1 MKIIVFLPVYLSL
14 GAWTAAAQTG
24 STDEPTQ
31 ESKLLFDQVDP
42 ILQGLSEITGWKI
55 KRKVPADYISR
66 DHLHD
71 FIQRR
76 VKEVLKPEDIRLEA
90 LALKMFGLIPGDFDL
105 EKTMVDLMTEQAA
118 AFYDYDRK
126 RLFITESSTSF
137 LEKRVALVHELAHAL
152 ADQNYPLGK
161 YLRKGNKNDDGET
174 AREAVMEGQA
184 TWLMWA
190 YVAKLGGG
198 EAKVSDIIL
207 QTATGPA
214 PEAGAQFPVF
224 EKAPLYLRESLTF
237 PYTRGLLFQNAIFEK
252 LGKDGFSEVFR
263 RAPAGTQQILHPE
276 KYLENFAPLKTDPP
290 PIPGAKGYRGSLEGA
305 VGEFDHHVLIQQYAS
320 EEKAA
325 SIAPHWRGGSFHL
338 FEQKSDRHPVL
349 SYASEWDSAEA
360 AAQFFAVY
368 KDAVRKKSKH
378 VTTAE
383 DSSAKLTGEND
394 FGRFTLTL
402 DGTKVCG
409 IEGLPVAAI
418 N

>member
-1 MKIIVFLPVYLSL
+1 MKFIPIYVCLSL
-14 GAWTAAAQTG
+14 GASLVAAQSG

-31 ESKLLFDQVDP
+31 ESKILFEQVEP

-66 DHLHD
+66 AQLHA

-76 VKEVLKPEDIRLEA
+76 VKEVLKPEEIRLEA
-90 LALKMFGLIPGDFDL
+90 LALKMFGLVPDDFDL
-105 EKTMVDLMTEQAA
+105 EKAMVDLMTEQAA

-152 ADQNYPLGK
+152 ADQNFSLGK
-161 YLRKGNKNDDGET
+161 YLRAGRKNDDGET

-190 YVAKLGGG
+190 YVSKLGGG

-207 QTATGPA
+207 KTATGPA
-214 PEAGAQFPVF
+214 PVSASQFPVF
-224 EKAPLYLRESLTF
+224 ENAPLYLRESLTF
-237 PYTRGLLFQNAIFEK
+237 PYTCGMLFQNAVFEK
-252 LGKDGFSEVFR
+252 LGKEGFSEVFR
-263 RAPAGTQQILHPE
+263 RAPEGTQQILHPE
-276 KYLENFAPLKTDPP
+276 KYLNGVAPVKTEPP
-290 PIPGAKGYRGSLEGA
+290 QIPDAKDYRAVLDGA

-320 EEKAA
+320 EEKAE
-325 SIAPHWRGGSFHL
+325 SVAPHWRGGSFRL
-338 FEQKSDRHPVL
+338 FEAKGDWHPVL
-349 SYASEWDSAEA
+349 SYASEWDSPDA

-368 KDAVRKKSKH
+368 KEAVRRKSSKL
-378 VTTAE
+378 TPAE
-383 DSSAKLTGEND
+383 DTAVKFTGENAR
-394 FGRFTLTL
+394 GRFTLSL
-402 DGTKVCG
+402 EGTRVSG
-409 IEGLPVAAI
+409 VEGFEARAL

>member
-1 MKIIVFLPVYLSL
+1 MRMRIIASLLVYLPL
-14 GAWTAAAQTG
+14 FAGTAAAQTG

-31 ESKLLFDQVDP
+31 DSKLLFDQVEP

-66 DHLHD
+66 DHLHN

-90 LALKMFGLIPGDFDL
+90 LSLKMFGLIPGDFDL

-126 RLFITESSTSF
+126 RLFITESATGF

-190 YVAKLGGG
+190 YIAKLGGG

-214 PEAGAQFPVF
+214 PEA
-224 EKAPLYLRESLTF
+224 LTF
-237 PYTRGLLFQNAIFEK
+237 PYTRGMLFQNAVFEK

-263 RAPAGTQQILHPE
+263 RAPSGTQQILHPD
-276 KYLENFAPLKTDPP
+276 KYLEGFAPLKTDPP
-290 PIPGAKGYRGSLEGA
+290 PIPGARAYRGALEGA
-305 VGEFDHHVLIQQYAS
+305 VGEFDHHVQIQQYAT
-320 EEKAA
+320 EEQAA
-325 SIAPHWRGGSFHL
+325 KIAPHWRGGSFHL

-368 KDAVRKKSKH
+368 KDAVRKKSRH

-383 DSSAKLTGEND
+383 DSSARLNGEND
-394 FGRFTLTL
+394 FGRFMLSL
-402 DGTKVCG
+402 EGTRVSG
-409 IEGLPVAAI
+409 IEGLPAAAI